1 MHRPSSLG
9 AAVLAVLSVVSVQGC
24 SQAEDG
30 VGATASSPTI
40 PVANSS
46 AGRVPDASATQI
58 DAGIPSP
65 TPPTGGQGFAV
76 PEDSKV
82 CGVDLPFKPPG
93 CPCDV
98 GDTTP
103 CWTGPVDQRNVGQC
117 KDGVQTCQG
126 GQEFATWGTCEG
138 QVLDCGEPSQPP
150 ADECPCVPGAI
161 VGCDEDCEALVFCAP
176 SSTKVCQP
184 DGTFGPCRE
193 ALLPTPD
200 TNLLGCINV
209 FHGCFAENDQ
219 GVYVGDCSKT
229 FTCGHPPSSQT
240 PN

>member
-1 MHRPSSLG
+1 MHKPSSLG
-9 AAVLAVLSVVSVQGC
+9 AAILAVLSVFGFQGC
-24 SQAEDG
+24 SQTEDG
-30 VGATASSPTI
+30 AGATASFAAT
-40 PVANSS
+40 PVAPVD
-46 AGRVPDASATQI
+46 AGQAQDASLPHVDAATPQ
-58 DAGIPSP
+58 P
-65 TPPTGGQGFAV
+65 TRGPGFAV

-82 CGVDLPFKPPG
+82 CDVDLPFKPPG
-93 CPCDV
+93 CPCDI
-98 GDTTP
+98 GDTTA
-103 CWTGPVDQRNVGQC
+103 CWTGPADQRGMGQC
-117 KDGVQTCQG
+117 KDGVQTCVG
-126 GQEFATWGTCEG
+126 GQEFATWGACEG
-138 QVLDCGEPSQPP
+138 QVLDCGEPPP
-150 ADECPCVPGAI
+150 DPPEEECLCVPGAI

-219 GVYVGDCSKT
+219 GVYVGDCSKA